1 VAPSPT
7 SWEPAWDALVVV
19 VPLSAA
25 YALAAGRDRVPRW
38 RAALFALSQVLLLA
52 VYLTPLNTLAL
63 DYLLSAHLLQN
74 VVAAEW
80 APALAVLGLSA
91 GMAARLANAGPL
103 RALTKPL
110 VALPL
115 WLVAYAAWHV
125 PALYEAAL
133 RNGLVL
139 LLEHV
144 TYFVAGALLWWP
156 VLQERPRRLS
166 PGGKSAYLFAAFVL
180 ASPLGLLLALAPSPL
195 YDFYEDAPRIWG
207 LEPLADQQIA
217 GVVMTVSE
225 AIVFFSAFVV
235 FFLRFMA
242 EEDAGYSHRDA

>member
-1 VAPSPT
+1 VPPSPT
-7 SWEPAWDALVVV
+7 SWAPAWDALVVV

-25 YALAAGRDRVPRW
+25 YAYAATRERASHW
-38 RAALFALSQVLLLA
+38 RLALFGLSQLLLLA

-63 DYLLSAHLLQN
+63 EYLLSAHLLQN

-80 APALAVLGLSA
+80 APALAVLGLSV
-91 GMAARLANAGPL
+91 GMAGRLAEVRLL
-103 RALTKPL
+103 RALTRPL

-115 WLVAYAAWHV
+115 WLAAYGIWHV

-133 RNGLVL
+133 RNALVL
-139 LLEHV
+139 LLEHA
-144 TYFVAGALLWWP
+144 TYFSAGVLLWWP
-156 VLQERPRRLS
+156 VLQERPWRLS
-166 PGGKSAYLFAAFVL
+166 SGGKSAYLFAAFVL

-195 YDFYEDAPRIWG
+195 YGFYEEAPRVWG
-207 LEPLADQQIA
+207 IEPLADQQIA
-217 GVVMTVSE
+217 GVVMAVSE

-235 FFLRFMA
+235 FFLRFMG